1 MVLTEAAL
9 RRAGLQVVM
18 VAELTGSVDD
28 EAFEHDEGSL
38 LGVEKV
44 IFSDYAQT
52 GLHGGMAQAAD
63 LKVGAFFAAFPADAF
78 CRQPVGKSVFLAEA
92 LLIEG
97 DLRGEK
103 EGPGVFPFKGLGQA
117 VPAEPPGADDDRFG
131 PGKALFR
138 FHAGRDAFIK
148 RAARRFLFQSLLEAF
163 QVFIHLVDGDDAAV
177 VVAGKQGLLIDFF
190 SKQRRGGSHSRFLS
204 DKKNKPLGL
213 FIDRLVYFVNT
224 CIAFPLYFLYSS
236 KGGTRYDE
244 R

>member
-1 MVLTEAAL
+1 ML
-9 RRAGLQVVM
+9 
-18 VAELTGSVDD
+18 AELTGFIDD
-28 EAFEHDEGSL
+28 EAFEHDEGAL

-44 IFSDYAQT
+44 IFTDYAQT
-52 GLHGGMAQAAD
+52 GLHGSMAKTAD
-63 LKVGAFFAAFPADAF
+63 LKVGAFFTAFPADAF

-97 DLRGEK
+97 DLGSEK
-103 EGPGVFPFKGLGQA
+103 EGPGVFSFKGLGQA

-148 RAARRFLFQSLLEAF
+148 RAARRFLCQSLLEAF

-177 VVAGKQGLLIDFF
+177 VVAGKKGLLIDFF

-204 DKKNKPLGL
+204 DKK
-213 FIDRLVYFVNT
+213 
-224 CIAFPLYFLYSS
+224 
-236 KGGTRYDE
+236 
-244 R
+244 